1 MISIIITYYTG
12 LNILCSNLSL
22 LLQTNLSDV
31 EIIIV
36 NDNPK
41 ASLTLEMLPTL
52 DTVPMRILTMP
63 SNGGYAA
70 ACNYGVEN
78 ANGELLIF
86 MDSDILVGPN
96 WLAPLLNAYYA
107 TDNCGAVSTT
117 ILNLN
122 QKQVVHW
129 GLGMNEGYEVV
140 KPFRDGYL
148 PKSLQHG
155 TYEFS
160 MASSGCILI
169 PKDVFQEVGRFDEQF
184 YNGFCDLDLTYRITQ
199 NSYKCVYCSEAVVYH
214 RGKVSGT
221 TRLAAEDDTRA
232 LFIKKWKNALPN
244 DGMQIL
250 PHLYKANINFNP
262 MNSYVL
268 VNFSRSLLAKEY
280 HLLLLS
286 CLKASM
292 TDYYEF
298 KNQASPYITLEDFLT
313 WGLCGL
319 NIAIIY
325 FSDNITTITNN
336 QHWFAHRVGKGDIIV
351 DRNGNLFLTDNLI
364 I

>member
-1 MISIIITYYTG
+1 
-12 LNILCSNLSL
+12 
-22 LLQTNLSDV
+22 
-31 EIIIV
+31 
-36 NDNPK
+36 
-41 ASLTLEMLPTL
+41 
-52 DTVPMRILTMP
+52 
-63 SNGGYAA
+63 
-70 ACNYGVEN
+70 
-78 ANGELLIF
+78 
-86 MDSDILVGPN
+86 
-96 WLAPLLNAYYA
+96 
-107 TDNCGAVSTT
+107 
-117 ILNLN
+117 
-122 QKQVVHW
+122 
-129 GLGMNEGYEVV
+129 
-140 KPFRDGYL
+140 
-148 PKSLQHG
+148 
-155 TYEFS
+155 

-280 HLLLLS
+280 QLLLLS

-298 KNQASPYITLEDFLT
+298 KNQASPYITLEDFLP

>member
-1 MISIIITYYTG
+1 MISIIITYYSG

-41 ASLTLEMLPTL
+41 VNLTTEMLPTL
-52 DTVPMRILTMP
+52 DSVPMRILTMP

-155 TYEFS
+155 TYEFN

-199 NSYKCVYCSEAVVYH
+199 NSYKCVYCSEAIVYH

-221 TRLAAEDDTRA
+221 ARLAAEDDTRA

-262 MNSYVL
+262 MNSYIV

-292 TDYYEF
+292 ADYYEF
-298 KNQASPYITLEDFLT
+298 KNQTSPYIMLEDFLP

-325 FSDNITTITNN
+325 FSDNITNITNN

>member
-12 LNILCSNLSL
+12 LNILYSNLSL
-22 LLQTNLSDV
+22 LLQTELNNV

-36 NDNPK
+36 NDNPD
-41 ASLTLEMLPTL
+41 ANLNLEMLPASAN
-52 DTVPMRILTMP
+52 VSIRILTMP
-63 SNGGYAA
+63 INGGYAA
-70 ACNYGVEN
+70 ACNYGVNN

-86 MDSDILVGPN
+86 MDSDILVSSD
-96 WLAPLLNAYYA
+96 WLKPLLNAYHA
-107 TDNCGAVSTT
+107 TKNCGAVSAT

-122 QKQVVHW
+122 KKQVVHW

-148 PKSLQHG
+148 PKSLQCG
-155 TYEFS
+155 TYEFN

-169 PKDVFQEVGRFDEQF
+169 PKDIFLKIGGFDEQF

-199 NSYKCVYCSEAVVYH
+199 NSYKCVYSSEAIVYH
-214 RGKVSGT
+214 RGKISGT

-250 PHLYKANINFNP
+250 PLLYKSNINFCPNT
-262 MNSYVL
+262 SYIL
-268 VNFSRSLLAKEY
+268 VNFSRSLLAEKY
-280 HLLLLS
+280 HFLLLKCLS
-286 CLKASM
+286 ASL
-292 TDYYEF
+292 TNFYEF
-298 KNQASPYITLEDFLT
+298 KNQSSLYITFEDFLP

-319 NIAIIY
+319 NIPIIY
-325 FSDNITTITNN
+325 FADNVTCISNN
-336 QHWFAHRVGKGDIIV
+336 QHWFTHRAGKGDIIA
-351 DRNGNLFLTDNLI
+351 DRNGNLELTDELI
-364 I
+364 V

>member
-12 LNILCSNLSL
+12 LNILCTNLSL
-22 LLQTNLSDV
+22 LLQTNLNDV

-36 NDNPK
+36 NDNPNIR
-41 ASLTLEMLPTL
+41 LTLEMLPTS
-52 DTVPMRILTMP
+52 DTIPMRILTMT

-70 ACNYGVEN
+70 ACNYGVKN
-78 ANGELLIF
+78 ANGKLLIF
-86 MDSDILVGPN
+86 MDSDILVSPN
-96 WLAPLLNAYYA
+96 WLDPLLNAYYT

-117 ILNLN
+117 IFNLN
-122 QKQVVHW
+122 QKKVVHW
-129 GLGMNEGYEVV
+129 GLGMIEGYEVV

-148 PKSLQHG
+148 PKPLQHG
-155 TYEFS
+155 TYEFN

-169 PKDVFQEVGRFDEQF
+169 PKDIFLEVGRFDEQF

-199 NSYKCVYCSEAVVYH
+199 NSYKCIYCSESIVYH

-221 TRLAAEDDTRA
+221 TRIAAEDDTRA

-250 PHLYKANINFNP
+250 PHLYKANINFNS

-280 HLLLLS
+280 HFLLLR
-286 CLKASM
+286 CLEASLAN
-292 TDYYEF
+292 YYEF
-298 KNQASPYITLEDFLT
+298 KNQVSPYITLEDFLP
-313 WGLCGL
+313 WGLCAL
-319 NIAIIY
+319 NISIVYFCDSITSII
-325 FSDNITTITNN
+325 NN
-336 QHWFAHRVGKGDIIV
+336 QHWFAHRVGKGDIIA